1 MCMNARAG
9 RLTKRNRCLCC
20 SLLCLIGCGG
30 DTKSPE
36 TKITTQKQAPADS
49 VATTVEKTDPGH
61 SHERGKMLLAD
72 AGKHHAL
79 LTAHLSPKGNEL
91 DLFFETSED
100 KNPTPVA
107 LAVKSIKGFATRPGE
122 EKPQELEFLPAP
134 AEERP
139 KGEKSDA
146 CSHFVAKAPWMK
158 PTDALSV
165 TIRLEIDGERH
176 RVTWDE
182 FVPRKYAHHE
192 EK

>member
-1 MCMNARAG
+1 VEATN
-9 RLTKRNRCLCC
+9 
-20 SLLCLIGCGG
+20 SS
-30 DTKSPE
+30 KSKPASE
-36 TKITTQKQAPADS
+36 TQAPTKP
-49 VATTVEKTDPGH
+49 VATTVEKADAGH

-91 DLFFETSED
+91 DLFFETAED

-107 LAVKSIKGFATRPGE
+107 LPLSSIKGFASRSE

-134 AEERP
+134 ADERP
-139 KGEKSDA
+139 KGEKPGA
-146 CSHFVAKAPWMK
+146 FSHFVAKAPWMK
-158 PTDALSV
+158 PTDKLTV

-176 RVTWDE
+176 RVTWED
-182 FVPRKYAHHE
+182 FVPQKYAHHE

>member
-1 MCMNARAG
+1 MSTNTRAC
-9 RLTKRNRCLCC
+9 RMTKRNRRLYC
-20 SLLCLIGCGG
+20 SLLFLIGCGG
-30 DTKSPE
+30 DPKSPD
-36 TKITTQKQAPADS
+36 TKTATQKPASTES
-49 VATTVEKTDPGH
+49 VATAVEKSDAGH

-91 DLFFETSED
+91 DLFFETSEE

-107 LAVKSIKGFATRPGE
+107 LPLESIKGFANRPGE
-122 EKPQELEFLPAP
+122 EKPQEIDFLPAP

-139 KGEKSDA
+139 KGEKPGN

-158 PTDALSV
+158 STDTLSV
-165 TIRLEIDGERH
+165 TVRLEIDGERH
-176 RVTWDE
+176 RVTWE
-182 FVPRKYAHHE
+182 NFIPQKYAHHE